1 MSYGPA
7 GIIRCLIAVVIY
19 IVFEDL
25 GSEIVREIIWAGV
38 WSETKPHLLNKLNYV
53 LWDVPRIRQDSINAS
68 SVKVG
73 AWRKTYLQSK
83 YQTKLVIFAS
93 WLVRCAWIIFQGDE

>member
-25 GSEIVREIIWAGV
+25 GSEIVTESIWAGV
-38 WSETKPHLLNKLNYV
+38 WSESRPQLLNELNYV
-53 LWDVPRIRQDSINAS
+53 PSDVPLCERIAAGFHN
-68 SVKVG
+68 
-73 AWRKTYLQSK
+73 
-83 YQTKLVIFAS
+83 
-93 WLVRCAWIIFQGDE
+93 